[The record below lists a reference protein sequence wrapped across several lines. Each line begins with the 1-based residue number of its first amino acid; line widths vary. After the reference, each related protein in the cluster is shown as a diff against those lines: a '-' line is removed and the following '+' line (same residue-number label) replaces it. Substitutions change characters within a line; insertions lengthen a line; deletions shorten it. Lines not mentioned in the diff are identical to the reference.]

1 MNARSP
7 PKYRHDGT
15 SPLPLGMDW
24 SPPPRKWTG
33 RDTIWP
39 HDSRTGW
46 SFCVMIPSWVVL
58 PEAKTAD
65 GSLINPTVFYRVQI
79 GIQSPNGITAVR
91 GILRRFSDFLKLS
104 AALKRTFPKKRIPP
118 APPKHSFLRINSS
131 QSLLQERRRALEE
144 WMWKVLSDVDISR
157 SAPVA
162 SFIELE
168 AAARLAITEINEA
181 EQSSST
187 SLSINSVKPSLD
199 INFGLGASHL
209 AGSMLVTSGA
219 SSSVADYGSDT
230 VYEASDLGTPRQGRY
245 HEYESE
251 MEDTT
256 IEQELIGSGELLT
269 KNGISEDE
277 RGFLDMSSEG
287 RQGGAAGRKSLSNK
301 KKLTSGD
308 GDSASGEIIKRN
320 VLSGSRSEFPNETE
334 SEILSWHGR
343 KPSHDSIGSETSSIR
358 GSEISNVGTVTS
370 FIDGLV
376 SFHGGMEHGIDDLA
390 SIDSHFPKDVQAVL
404 PLHERGKMKRVL
416 ITLQRRLITA
426 KTDMEDLIARLNQEI
441 AAKEFLMTKVKDL
454 EGDLENARL
463 KSRETLQ
470 QAVLLERE
478 QVTQLQWDLEELRR
492 KVFETEQS
500 YKLEQ
505 AAKVHAEARMQQA
518 ESDRERL
525 EHEVLELREKLQ
537 NLQLDRDNTEAKKKA
552 DMKVLAKEL
561 KILRKSQPELK
572 RELQLATKEKSEL
585 EAMLQKERQKQEQA
599 SAARAKL
606 LQEAAVLR
614 QRLQECSVDILAKVG
629 DKHNINASSISDA
642 EDLLATSDNR
652 IGLLLAEA
660 QLLAQQDED
669 AIYSA
674 EQIASMQINSG
685 LHGNG
690 SKSSLEES
698 SNVADREAGASE
710 AMVRK
715 MLTDI
720 FIDNAQLRKVVNAVT
735 RSALL
740 ADQKPEKDEGDEA
753 PSRKSYLN
761 KYLEK

>member
-199 INFGLGASHL
+199 INLGLGASHL

-301 KKLTSGD
+301 KKTD
-308 GDSASGEIIKRN
+308 FWRWRFRKWRN
-320 VLSGSRSEFPNETE
+320 N
-334 SEILSWHGR
+334 
-343 KPSHDSIGSETSSIR
+343 
-358 GSEISNVGTVTS
+358 
-370 FIDGLV
+370 
-376 SFHGGMEHGIDDLA
+376 
-390 SIDSHFPKDVQAVL
+390 
-404 PLHERGKMKRVL
+404 
-416 ITLQRRLITA
+416 
-426 KTDMEDLIARLNQEI
+426 
-441 AAKEFLMTKVKDL
+441 
-454 EGDLENARL
+454 
-463 KSRETLQ
+463 
-470 QAVLLERE
+470 
-478 QVTQLQWDLEELRR
+478 
-492 KVFETEQS
+492 
-500 YKLEQ
+500 
-505 AAKVHAEARMQQA
+505 
-518 ESDRERL
+518 
-525 EHEVLELREKLQ
+525 
-537 NLQLDRDNTEAKKKA
+537 
-552 DMKVLAKEL
+552 
-561 KILRKSQPELK
+561 
-572 RELQLATKEKSEL
+572 
-585 EAMLQKERQKQEQA
+585 
-599 SAARAKL
+599 
-606 LQEAAVLR
+606 
-614 QRLQECSVDILAKVG
+614 
-629 DKHNINASSISDA
+629 
-642 EDLLATSDNR
+642 
-652 IGLLLAEA
+652 
-660 QLLAQQDED
+660 
-669 AIYSA
+669 
-674 EQIASMQINSG
+674 
-685 LHGNG
+685 
-690 SKSSLEES
+690 
-698 SNVADREAGASE
+698 
-710 AMVRK
+710 
-715 MLTDI
+715 
-720 FIDNAQLRKVVNAVT
+720 
-735 RSALL
+735 
-740 ADQKPEKDEGDEA
+740 
-753 PSRKSYLN
+753 
-761 KYLEK
+761 